1 MRETVEEGFVPD
13 FHFCA
18 IAVVKGE
25 VSEVAGFP
33 FQEDWCVGFGLEEDD
48 EEEDEGGDDEGDPF
62 GPAPGD
68 EGGFA
73 DEAAD
78 YGATNGAHEGSGGED
93 GEGVDALHGTPEI
106 GDGPAGAGQRSGS
119 KTASYEAESELGAD
133 VRRESGGHDK
143 DHVEGQCGDID
154 RIAADSFGDWSCEE
168 SSYCL

>member
-1 MRETVEEGFVPD
+1 MREAVQEGLVPN

-18 IAVVKGE
+18 VAVVGSE
-25 VSEVAGFP
+25 VSEVVGFP
-33 FQEDWCVGFGLEEDD
+33 LQEDRGVGFGLEEDD
-48 EEEDEGGDDEGDPF
+48 EEEDEGGDDQGDPF

-73 DEAAD
+73 DEATD
-78 YGATNGAHEGSGGED
+78 YGATNGTHERSGGKN
-93 GEGVDALHGTPEI
+93 GESVDTLHGAPEI

-119 KTASYEAESELGAD
+119 ETTGYEPESELGAD
-133 VRRESGGHDK
+133 VRCESGSHDK

-154 RIAADSFGDWSCEE
+154 RIAADSFGDRSCEE